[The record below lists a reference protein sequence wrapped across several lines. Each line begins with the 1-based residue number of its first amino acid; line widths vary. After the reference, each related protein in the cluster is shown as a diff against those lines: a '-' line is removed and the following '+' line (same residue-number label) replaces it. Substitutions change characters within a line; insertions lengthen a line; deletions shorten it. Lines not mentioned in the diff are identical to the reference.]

1 MKMEQKEDFM
11 VDCIITAGESDPD
24 HYGKWLD
31 NDLRH
36 YEVAKPNVPYSEFLR
51 WMGST
56 ERWERVKALEQI
68 GRDRFGKDY
77 WMKYRVCCFCT
88 RPSKD

>member
-1 MKMEQKEDFM
+1 MEQNEDFI

-31 NDLRH
+31 NDLRYH
-36 YEVAKPNVPYSEFLR
+36 EVAKHNVPYSEFLR
-51 WMGST
+51 WMDST
-56 ERWERVKALEQI
+56 ERWERVKALEKI
-68 GRDRFGKDY
+68 GRDRLGKDY

-88 RPSKD
+88 SPSED